1 MNALLISIL
10 QYFISPILGLLVI
23 LIFVHVIMS
32 WLVSFNVVNLRNSM
46 MRQIYFGIET
56 LLKPIMAPIQRIVPS
71 MGGLDFSPIIALL
84 FLQWLNGFVV
94 QGLIRSL
101 A

>member
-10 QYFISPILGLLVI
+10 IYFISPVITLLVI
-23 LIFVHVIMS
+23 LIFVHVILS
-32 WLVSFNVVNLRNSM
+32 WLVSFNVVNLQNPM
-46 MRQIYFGIET
+46 MRQIYFGIDS
-56 LLKPIMAPIQRIVPS
+56 LLKPLMAPIQRIIPS

-94 QGLIRSL
+94 PSLIQSL
-101 A
+101 S